1 MKRKILSVVFM
12 ALLTTANS
20 PTWADTSWATYPAWN
35 RSSDSDG
42 LVINKWYAGALPV
55 YGHGLSWRGIEWQQQ
70 RYEPNGQ
77 SLSGQGL
84 NYTVQETDTVTGL
97 GYNYK
102 VGINQG
108 PYQTLVTGDWN
119 WNKAFTP
126 QLQWGLFAS
135 RDWVESMAAL
145 QDSVHYDLVGGNIDY
160 QLHPRLTLIGSLTQ
174 TRFSD
179 GQNRQQQRAR
189 VVYDAWPEQGITL
202 QASQKHQIGEKS
214 VPVRRYFNPEQLDET
229 MGIVGWRKR
238 FQGWQWYAR
247 LGAGHQYVLNEASTP
262 ARLAD
267 LQISSPLRGNSYF
280 KLRAGESETRG
291 INGPGYVYRY
301 FEVQWIWRLD
311 R

>member
-12 ALLTTANS
+12 ALLTTVNS

-42 LVINKWYAGALPV
+42 LVINKWYAGAVPV
-55 YGHGLSWRGIEWQQQ
+55 YGHGLSWRGVEWQQQ
-70 RYEPNGQ
+70 RYEQNGQ

-102 VGINQG
+102 IGINQG
-108 PYQTLVTGDWN
+108 PYQTLVTGDWS
-119 WNKAFTP
+119 WNKALTP

-160 QLHPRLTLIGSLTQ
+160 QLHPRLTFIGSLTQ
-174 TRFSD
+174 THFSD

-189 VVYDAWPEQGITL
+189 VVFDVWPEQGITL
-202 QASQKHQIGEKS
+202 QASQKHQIGAKS

-262 ARLAD
+262 ARLTD